1 MSQDEHASA
10 CKTRRRKRRA
20 RLAPLEEQMGR
31 AREWPQWLRAKKMPT
46 ASLPINIVKP
56 HVSAKPWLQRS
67 ATRRPSE
74 SGASRPASLARRRR
88 RGERSRHA
96 SMLPAWRR
104 RQVPARAGRNRRLR
118 LERLD
123 RSSATRHRRPSGALS
138 PRHDGRWPA
147 ARQLDADG
155 SLRVAGADAPSSRRF
170 LGFWLPGRER
180 EGRSVRGWAQ
190 FLASQF
196 LSASREKSGG

>member
-1 MSQDEHASA
+1 MS
-10 CKTRRRKRRA
+10 TRRHARRGDVRGALGSRRSRSKWVAPASGRNGSARRKCR
-20 RLAPLEEQMGR
+20 P
-31 AREWPQWLRAKKMPT
+31 PHCP
-46 ASLPINIVKP
+46 SNIVKP

-88 RGERSRHA
+88 RGDRSRHA

-118 LERLD
+118 LEGLD
-123 RSSATRHRRPSGALS
+123 RSSATRNRRPSGALS
-138 PRHDGRWPA
+138 PRHDGRCLA

-155 SLRVAGADAPSSRRF
+155 SLASPVPTRHLRVGFSVSGF
-170 LGFWLPGRER
+170 LPRDG
-180 EGRSVRGWAQ
+180 
-190 FLASQF
+190 
-196 LSASREKSGG
+196 

>member
-1 MSQDEHASA
+1 MS
-10 CKTRRRKRRA
+10 TRRHARRGDVRGALGSRRSRSKWVAPASGRNGSARRKCR
-20 RLAPLEEQMGR
+20 P
-31 AREWPQWLRAKKMPT
+31 PHCPST
-46 ASLPINIVKP
+46 HIVKP
-56 HVSAKPWLQRS
+56 HVSAKPWLKRS

-118 LERLD
+118 LEGLD

-170 LGFWLPGRER
+170 LGFWLPGRN
-180 EGRSVRGWAQ
+180 GKVG
-190 FLASQF
+190 ASGVG
-196 LSASREKSGG
+196 LSFWRLSF

>member
-1 MSQDEHASA
+1 
-10 CKTRRRKRRA
+10 
-20 RLAPLEEQMGR
+20 MGR

-88 RGERSRHA
+88 RGDRSRHA
-96 SMLPAWRR
+96 SMLPAWHR

-123 RSSATRHRRPSGALS
+123 RSSATRHRRSSGALS
-138 PRHDGRWPA
+138 PRHDGRCLA

-155 SLRVAGADAPSSRRF
+155 SLASPVPTRHLRV
-170 LGFWLPGRER
+170 GF
-180 EGRSVRGWAQ
+180 SVSG
-190 FLASQF
+190 FLAGTG
-196 LSASREKSGG
+196 R